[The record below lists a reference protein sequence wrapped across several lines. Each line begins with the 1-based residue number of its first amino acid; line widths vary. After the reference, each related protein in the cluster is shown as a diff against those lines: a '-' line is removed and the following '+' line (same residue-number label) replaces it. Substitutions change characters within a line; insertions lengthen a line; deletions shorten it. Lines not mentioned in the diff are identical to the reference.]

1 MTMYFES
8 DKNLREQRVNNVVKD
23 YGIWDR
29 LKVSGVSVSENYA
42 ESAILKLTKMILS
55 IFDDYNLNDFYI
67 NSDVCIEYADLLK
80 LKDLAR
86 DIIGDIVCVNKE

>member
-1 MTMYFES
+1 MKWTDELDGEFNGNPCKIRVGVSETYSES
-8 DKNLREQRVNNVVKD
+8 D
-23 YGIWDR
+23 
-29 LKVSGVSVSENYA
+29 
-42 ESAILKLTKMILS
+42 ILKLTKMIFS

-86 DIIGDIVCVNKE
+86 DIIGDDSVC

>member
-1 MTMYFES
+1 MKWTDVLLVQTDVSANETYSES
-8 DKNLREQRVNNVVKD
+8 TV
-23 YGIWDR
+23 
-29 LKVSGVSVSENYA
+29 
-42 ESAILKLTKMILS
+42 LKLAEMVLS

-86 DIIGDIVCVNKE
+86 DIIGDYDDNKG